1 MSVSVAIVGSGPAG
15 FYTADALVKSDA
27 DYRID
32 IIERLPTP
40 FGLIRYG
47 VSPDHETTR
56 KVSKAF
62 ERTAL
67 AESVRYF
74 GNVELG
80 RDVGFEEL
88 RSLYDAVVL
97 TFGMPRDQMLGIPG
111 DDKAGVIGAAAFVG
125 WYNGHPDFTGLD
137 PDLDTEAAAVIG
149 VGNVALD
156 VARILA
162 KTRAELTATDMPDH
176 ALDAIDSASFS
187 DIYIFGRR
195 GPVEAKFSNVEL
207 REMGE
212 LENGVPVV
220 DGAVIPDA
228 VTGEMAE
235 RDVRLKEK
243 NLATL
248 REFARA
254 EAKPGKTRLHFRFYA
269 APVEVLG
276 DERVE
281 GLRLERTAVVDGRAV
296 GSGEFFEVPCGLVL
310 PAIGYRS
317 ALADGVPLDA
327 KRGTVENTDGRV
339 ADGVYAAGWIM
350 RGPTGVISSNRT
362 DGRLV
367 ASHIDAD
374 IKDGKKP
381 GREGLKALLAARGV
395 NFISY
400 ADWQKI
406 ESAEIAAARAGAPR
420 GKFVTV
426 DDMLAAAGA
435 ETARREAG

>member
-67 AESVRYF
+67 AEPVRYY

-97 TFGMPRDQMLGIPG
+97 TVGMPLDRMAGIPG
-111 DDKAGVIGAAAFVG
+111 EDKAGVIGAAAFIG

-137 PDLDTEAAAVIG
+137 PDLDTQAAAVIG

-162 KTRAELTATDMPDH
+162 KTRAELAATDMPDH
-176 ALDAIDSASFS
+176 ALDAIDKASFD
-187 DIYIFGRR
+187 DIHIFGRR

-212 LENGVPVV
+212 LEKGVPVV

-228 VTGEMAE
+228 VSSDLAE
-235 RDVRLKEK
+235 RDLRLKEK

-248 REFARA
+248 REFAGLKA
-254 EAKPGKTRLHFRFYA
+254 EPGKTRLNFQFYA

-276 DERVE
+276 GERVE
-281 GLRLERTAVVDGRAV
+281 GLRLERTAVVEGRAV
-296 GSGEFFEVPCGLVL
+296 GSGEFFEVPCGLVV
-310 PAIGYRS
+310 PAIGYRCQ
-317 ALADGVPLDA
+317 LPEGVPLDA
-327 KRGTVENTDGRV
+327 RRGTVENTDGRV

-367 ASHIDAD
+367 AGHIDAD

-381 GREGLKALLAARGV
+381 GREGLIALLADRGV
-395 NFISY
+395 THISY

-406 ESAEIAAARAGAPR
+406 ESAEIAGARAGAPR
-420 GKFVTV
+420 CKFVTV
-426 DDMLAAAGA
+426 DEMMTAAGV
-435 ETARREAG
+435 ETAKREAG

>member
-32 IIERLPTP
+32 IIERLPSP

-67 AESVRYF
+67 ADPVRYY

-80 RDVGFEEL
+80 RDVGFAEL

-97 TFGMPRDQMLGIPG
+97 TVGMPLDQMLGIPG

-137 PDLDTEAAAVIG
+137 PDLDIDAVAVIG

-156 VARILA
+156 VARILT

-176 ALDAIDSASFS
+176 ALDAIDNASFS

-207 REMGE
+207 REMAE
-212 LENGVPVV
+212 LQKGVPVV
-220 DGAVIPDA
+220 DGAVI
-228 VTGEMAE
+228 
-235 RDVRLKEK
+235 
-243 NLATL
+243 
-248 REFARA
+248 
-254 EAKPGKTRLHFRFYA
+254 
-269 APVEVLG
+269 
-276 DERVE
+276 
-281 GLRLERTAVVDGRAV
+281 
-296 GSGEFFEVPCGLVL
+296 
-310 PAIGYRS
+310 
-317 ALADGVPLDA
+317 
-327 KRGTVENTDGRV
+327 
-339 ADGVYAAGWIM
+339 
-350 RGPTGVISSNRT
+350 
-362 DGRLV
+362 
-367 ASHIDAD
+367 
-374 IKDGKKP
+374 
-381 GREGLKALLAARGV
+381 
-395 NFISY
+395 
-400 ADWQKI
+400 
-406 ESAEIAAARAGAPR
+406 
-420 GKFVTV
+420 
-426 DDMLAAAGA
+426 
-435 ETARREAG
+435 

>member
-27 DYRID
+27 DYSID

-67 AESVRYF
+67 ADPVRYF

-80 RDVGFEEL
+80 RDIGFEEL

-97 TFGMPRDQMLGIPG
+97 TVGMPLDQMLGIPG
-111 DDKAGVIGAAAFVG
+111 EDKAGVIGAAAFVG
-125 WYNGHPDFTGLD
+125 WYNGHPDFTDLD
-137 PDLDTEAAAVIG
+137 PDLDIDAVAVIG

-156 VARILA
+156 VARILT

-176 ALDAIDSASFS
+176 ALDAIDSASIG
-187 DIYIFGRR
+187 DIHIFGRR

-212 LENGVPVV
+212 LEKGVPIV
-220 DGAVIPDA
+220 DGAVIPDE

-235 RDVRLKEK
+235 RDARLKEK

-248 REFARA
+248 REFARL
-254 EAKPGKTRLHFRFYA
+254 EVEDGKTRLRFQFHA
-269 APVEVLG
+269 APVEILG
-276 DERVE
+276 GERVE
-281 GLRLERTAVVDGRAV
+281 GLRLERTKLVEGRAV
-296 GSGEFFEVPCGLVL
+296 GSGEFFEVPCGLVV
-310 PAIGYRS
+310 PAIGYR
-317 ALADGVPLDA
+317 ATLPEGVPLDA
-327 KRGTVENTDGRV
+327 RRGTVENTDGRV

-367 ASHIDAD
+367 AGHIDAD

-381 GREGLKALLAARGV
+381 GREGLNALLTERGV

-420 GKFVTV
+420 RKFVTV
-426 DDMLAAAGA
+426 DDMLAAAA
-435 ETARREAG
+435 DTAQREAG